1 MTLTAPEPTPAAT
14 DVGRAAS
21 ARDARARTATV
32 RAYLMCPPTY
42 FDVVYAINDW
52 MDPAVRV
59 DTDIAM
65 TQWVELV
72 RTYRSLGHHVAII
85 EPIAGLPD
93 MVFVTDS
100 GLVVDGV
107 AMGARYRSAQRADE
121 AAHVLR
127 WLNRNGYPE
136 ARAPEFINEGEG
148 DFLVVG
154 DVILAGTGFRSDPRS
169 HPEVADRLG
178 KQVLTL
184 NLIDPTYYHLNTA
197 LGVLD
202 DSTIAYLPK
211 AFAPDSLTLLRE
223 RFPDAVIAD
232 EADTA
237 WLGLNLVSD
246 GYNVVLP
253 AQAGGL
259 AEQLSARGFRP
270 VPVDFAEFRKSG
282 GGIKCATLELRGAR
296 VVSKQRW

>member
-1 MTLTAPEPTPAAT
+1 MTLTAPEPSPSPRSALRRAT
-14 DVGRAAS
+14 K
-21 ARDARARTATV
+21 

-59 DTDIAM
+59 DTELAM
-65 TQWVELV
+65 HQWLDLV
-72 RTYRSLGHHVAII
+72 RTYRSLGHDVSIV
-85 EPIAGLPD
+85 EPVAGLPD

-107 AMGARYRSAQRADE
+107 AVGARYRSPHRAAEAGHVLNWLRANGHPE
-121 AAHVLR
+121 AA
-127 WLNRNGYPE
+127 
-136 ARAPEFINEGEG
+136 APEFVNEGEG

-154 DVILAGTGFRSDPRS
+154 STILAGTGFRSDPRA
-169 HPEVADRLG
+169 HAEVGARLG
-178 KQVLTL
+178 REVLTL

-202 DSTIAYLPK
+202 DATIAYLPK

-223 RFPDAVIAD
+223 RFPNAVIAD

-246 GYNVVLP
+246 GYHVVLA
-253 AQAGGL
+253 AQATGL
-259 AEQLSARGFRP
+259 ADQLRDIGFQP

-282 GGIKCATLELRGAR
+282 GGIKCATMELRGSAAGGSR
-296 VVSKQRW
+296 GSAGVELR